1 MAGSFCIRGDQDLEQ
16 GSRKL
21 HRVGN
26 HLGKTTPSS
35 PERDSNLNLPVLGIV
50 AQHETSA
57 LANYSSKGAPMCLTE
72 DYSSSVSSVFVYE
85 DFSFHSDELS
95 TGSWMLCLFWIQ
107 IMFKMMAP
115 PPPPPPPPPQGPPPT
130 MPRERGHS
138 MSVRPPPPPPPPPP
152 PSPAPEQQI
161 NSADLNE
168 KEPSLPK
175 ELTDMFGAD
184 RCELC
189 SVIINSS
196 IQGKLHYGGKIHK
209 KKVSKFLT
217 TWSAKTG
224 SPVPQHL
231 IGGSKNK
238 ELVVVEQ
245 MHCKVCNVHLDSHQ
259 KMESHYM
266 GRKHRTALKRKA
278 QDPNAFVCEACQV
291 TTTCQDQ
298 LNMHL
303 DGARHRKTMLK
314 KLQFEGCNLNSEEKT
329 PFELPQPVK
338 VLQNVPASECS
349 WALVDTITKY
359 DIPYENVVCVVT
371 ESPADNILQSV
382 MKGEVK
388 RKSDQDFSCYRT
400 PSGYY
405 YCQMCNLTLNSESQF
420 AQHGQSKK
428 HKLKAASYKKPPV
441 NKQPVLNI

>member
-1 MAGSFCIRGDQDLEQ
+1 MDIVYCLHYKSSFE
-16 GSRKL
+16 
-21 HRVGN
+21 
-26 HLGKTTPSS
+26 
-35 PERDSNLNLPVLGIV
+35 
-50 AQHETSA
+50 ET
-57 LANYSSKGAPMCLTE
+57 
-72 DYSSSVSSVFVYE
+72 V
-85 DFSFHSDELS
+85 
-95 TGSWMLCLFWIQ
+95 
-107 IMFKMMAP
+107 FKMMAP

-161 NSADLNE
+161 NSAPQNSADLNE
-168 KEPSLPK
+168 KEPPLPK

-314 KLQFEGCNLNSEEKT
+314 KLQFEGCNLNSEAKT
-329 PFELPQPVK
+329 PFELPQP
-338 VLQNVPASECS
+338 A
-349 WALVDTITKY
+349 
-359 DIPYENVVCVVT
+359 
-371 ESPADNILQSV
+371 PADNILQSV

>member
-1 MAGSFCIRGDQDLEQ
+1 MKKEMM
-16 GSRKL
+16 
-21 HRVGN
+21 
-26 HLGKTTPSS
+26 
-35 PERDSNLNLPVLGIV
+35 
-50 AQHETSA
+50 
-57 LANYSSKGAPMCLTE
+57 PMRMME
-72 DYSSSVSSVFVYE
+72 MKY
-85 DFSFHSDELS
+85 
-95 TGSWMLCLFWIQ
+95 
-107 IMFKMMAP
+107 MMAP

-161 NSADLNE
+161 NSAPQNSADLNE
-168 KEPSLPK
+168 K
-175 ELTDMFGAD
+175 G
-184 RCELC
+184 RCVAIIFVS
-189 SVIINSS
+189 SVLLINSS

-278 QDPNAFVCEACQV
+278 QDPNASPIEPIPIEPPDPTGRFGIGKAFLSSQNQPETGPPPKMAMFVCETCQV

-314 KLQFEGCNLNSEEKT
+314 KLQFEGCNLNSEAKT
-329 PFELPQPVK
+329 PFELPQP
-338 VLQNVPASECS
+338 A
-349 WALVDTITKY
+349 
-359 DIPYENVVCVVT
+359 
-371 ESPADNILQSV
+371 PADNILQSV

-388 RKSDQDFSCYRT
+388 RKSDQDFSCFRT